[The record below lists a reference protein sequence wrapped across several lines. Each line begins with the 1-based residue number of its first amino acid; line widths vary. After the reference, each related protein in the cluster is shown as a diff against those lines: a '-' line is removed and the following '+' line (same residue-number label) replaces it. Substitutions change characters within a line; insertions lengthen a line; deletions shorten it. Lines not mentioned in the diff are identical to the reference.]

1 MITSEHIPAITHL
14 VALHQ
19 TTPHHSPIH
28 TSTHSVSP
36 KLPHEIST
44 VNPRMMDHSRCV
56 SKGTLTYSTVPSRMP
71 LYRSHAMP
79 IRLDMR
85 CTSHQTVTPTF
96 ARIHFSPGF
105 LHNAPVTRVGYTSSF
120 SRATTTPTPL
130 SLGFTPFNVGIR
142 ATSPLNT
149 HNLTTKPPHKNLS
162 KTCSHLSWTLKPL
175 TQTLTC

>member
-1 MITSEHIPAITHL
+1 MITPEHIPAITHL

-56 SKGTLTYSTVPSRMP
+56 SKGTLTYSTVPSWLCIYPYRAPMP

-85 CTSHQTVTPTF
+85 CTSHQTVTPI
-96 ARIHFSPGF
+96 RSPE
-105 LHNAPVTRVGYTSSF
+105 YTSPQASYTTLQ
-120 SRATTTPTPL
+120 SHGSATRLHFQGRQRRLHRYHWALRL
-130 SLGFTPFNVGIR
+130 STW
-142 ATSPLNT
+142 A
-149 HNLTTKPPHKNLS
+149 
-162 KTCSHLSWTLKPL
+162 
-175 TQTLTC
+175 